1 MYVHFHVLKG
11 SKQLTDV
18 DLLTVRQGRNVN
30 IKSWSQN
37 ADKKNYAKETLL
49 KKQMGWCDL
58 KQ

>member
-11 SKQLTDV
+11 SKQPTDV

-37 ADKKNYAKETLL
+37 ADKKNYAKEKLL